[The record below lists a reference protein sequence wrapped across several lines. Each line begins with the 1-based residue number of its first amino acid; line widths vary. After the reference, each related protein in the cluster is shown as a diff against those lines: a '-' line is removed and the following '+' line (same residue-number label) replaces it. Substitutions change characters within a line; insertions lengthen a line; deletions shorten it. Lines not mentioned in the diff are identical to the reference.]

1 MRWSALCSLMAGK
14 PSRCCDATGLMS
26 APKRL
31 RLLARFSSAETLPSW
46 DLYGDTRWSKPVWA
60 YPKITRTKKWFLGS
74 SFYYAHNSA
83 CCAGQGKIFFAYF
96 LEGNENAAM
105 LRASFMPQTCPS
117 FVDLLMLFTFSAYS
131 SNLVI
136 LLKGYRGANGA

>member
-1 MRWSALCSLMAGK
+1 MIPVGLSLPELILRSPEPRSDFSAHLSIMLIIQPVVQAKGK
-14 PSRCCDATGLMS
+14 SF
-26 APKRL
+26 
-31 RLLARFSSAETLPSW
+31 LL
-46 DLYGDTRWSKPVWA
+46 
-60 YPKITRTKKWFLGS
+60 
-74 SFYYAHNSA
+74 
-83 CCAGQGKIFFAYF
+83 FAYF

>member
-1 MRWSALCSLMAGK
+1 MPGRRKA
-14 PSRCCDATGLMS
+14 PS
-26 APKRL
+26 
-31 RLLARFSSAETLPSW
+31 
-46 DLYGDTRWSKPVWA
+46 DLGNGVQSNE
-60 YPKITRTKKWFLGS
+60 L
-74 SFYYAHNSA
+74 NS
-83 CCAGQGKIFFAYF
+83 GKIFFAYF

-117 FVDLLMLFTFSAYS
+117 FVNLLMLFTFSAYS